1 MQSTADLLKL
11 AADLKHLSSV
21 SSGMKRNAE
30 DDDTANIVTY
40 EGRFLFSFLVVSYLM
55 FTIAISSSSTGE
67 VFPLENARKKAKQ
80 NKRKRSQMKE
90 GHRQSCSRLAQE

>member
-11 AADLKHLSSV
+11 AANLKHLSSV
-21 SSGMKRNAE
+21 SSGMKWNAK

-67 VFPLENARKKAKQ
+67 VFPLENVQKGKAKQ
-80 NKRKRSQMKE
+80 EKKVTNERR
-90 GHRQSCSRLAQE
+90 HRQSCSQLAQE